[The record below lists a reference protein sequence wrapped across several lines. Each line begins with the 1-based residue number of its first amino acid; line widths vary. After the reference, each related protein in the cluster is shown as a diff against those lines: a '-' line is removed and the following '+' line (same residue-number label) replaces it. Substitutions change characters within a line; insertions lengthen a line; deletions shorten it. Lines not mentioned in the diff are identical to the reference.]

1 MSVDVDRILGL
12 LDSTQINRTVLQ
24 QHDVAR
30 ETLTLPT
37 MIVRDHQEFKYLIT
51 AYVEH
56 HLRTVGEGVP
66 TPAAAFGEAKR
77 ILDRSFN
84 EDQYQ
89 DGYTRALQMGLDGN
103 HGGMRAVL
111 NAIADTL
118 KQRALGDYLD
128 HVYHQHINV
137 LSKDDTAHSPAPF
150 TSASAPSSSASDTRW
165 MTIRSRGIRGPRL
178 TTTGKCWS
186 TSAVL
191 RRNFS

>member
-12 LDSTQINRTVLQ
+12 LDSTQINRAVLQ

-30 ETLTLPT
+30 ETFTLPT

-51 AYVEH
+51 SYVEH
-56 HLRTVGEGVP
+56 HARTVGEGVP

-84 EDQYQ
+84 EDHYQ
-89 DGYTRALQMGLDGN
+89 DGYAHALQMGLDGSQ
-103 HGGMRAVL
+103 GGMRAVL

-137 LSKDDTAHSPAPF
+137 LSKDDNRALSRAFYERFGPILKRFGHEVDE
-150 TSASAPSSSASDTRW
+150 DTFAWNTRAALDYHRQVLEH
-165 MTIRSRGIRGPRL
+165 ISGIARKL
-178 TTTGKCWS
+178 
-186 TSAVL
+186 
-191 RRNFS
+191 